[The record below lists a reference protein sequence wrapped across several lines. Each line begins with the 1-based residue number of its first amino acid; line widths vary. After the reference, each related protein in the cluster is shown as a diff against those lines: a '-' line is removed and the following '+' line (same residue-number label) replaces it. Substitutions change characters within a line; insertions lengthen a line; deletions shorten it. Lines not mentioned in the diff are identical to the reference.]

1 MHANKFS
8 DFYDNLDK
16 KTKKEIHKLYRTTQP
31 TLGQKKQIY
40 SFYLAAQDLE
50 TVKIFIKDIL
60 KDEYIIKERENDFEN
75 RVDFSYKEG
84 ILEDCLEKLGETKS
98 YMFLLFVYGAIY
110 KLKQGLKRGQMVDL
124 NSFADVLF
132 TSIHSYDKGV
142 YTSNKL
148 VNTIKGFYK
157 LI

>member
-1 MHANKFS
+1 MHANKVS

-16 KTKKEIHKLYRTTQP
+16 ETKKEIHKLYKTTQP
-31 TLGQKKQIY
+31 TQEQKKQIY
-40 SFYLAAQDLE
+40 SFYLIAQDLE

-84 ILEDCLEKLGETKS
+84 ILEDCLEKLGKTKS
-98 YMFLLFVYGAIY
+98 NMFLVFVHDIIY
-110 KLKQGLKRGQMVDL
+110 KLKQELKRGQTVAL
-124 NSFADVLF
+124 NSFVVVLF